1 MNITF
6 RSFYNFFNLSLSDIT
21 KILRHDINSIVLES
35 FGLQEHI
42 DIPDN
47 ISTSLV
53 SPFEI

>member
-6 RSFYNFFNLSLSDIT
+6 CSFYNFFKLSLSDIT
-21 KILRHDINSIVLES
+21 KILRHDIDSIVLES